1 MKSGLRRA
9 FRGQA
14 PVPAGGSGPM
24 YLPGH
29 AMGQNTDLTQIR
41 AYKSNGTVFS
51 NVSLL
56 ARSVA
61 AQQWK
66 LFRVPPADGR
76 VRYTTADRGSDQR
89 TEVVQHAALSVL
101 HSPSV
106 VTVGGIRRPVWD
118 RMGLF
123 ELSQIW
129 METTGKAHWV
139 VDRGPMESPVP
150 LGLWPVRP
158 DRMTPVPDRDRFLA
172 GWIYTSPDGRERVP
186 LLATDVIF
194 NRYPDPED
202 LYGGCGPVGTVLT
215 DVESARYASEYN
227 RNFFINSAD
236 PGGVIQVDHELSDPE
251 FNELVDRWR
260 DTHRGV
266 ARAYRIAV
274 LEAGATWI
282 PNTHSMKDMDFAGL
296 RTIMADSIREALAMH
311 KVLTGITEDVNRANA
326 QTGEEIFAAWKVD
339 PALARWRDALNS
351 QLLPLFGATGEGVE
365 FDYIY
370 PMPVNREADALEMT
384 AKANA
389 ALALVTAGYDQHDVL
404 SQVGLA
410 DMGVALTLSQQPALP
425 PRWTAPVAAP
435 APAGTGGDGA
445 AAAAGA
451 PQAALRRTA
460 GWDAAAWAQLAGPR
474 PAIPGPRGP
483 VPQILDKDASA
494 KVFRQLAEDYPPDA
508 MAWMHHADWTG
519 PVKVPVDHIEPDMRW
534 MDGADPGHV
543 AEFVKRLQAGKK
555 LKPLLLVKTPGNP
568 KLQLI
573 DGHHRY
579 LAYAQLARPPRC
591 WIGTVDA
598 DHGDWESMHEHQ
610 YGHGA
615 GHQGGGDAQAALAV
629 RMAAW
634 NRLAAVR

>member
-1 MKSGLRRA
+1 MGRSLVGKALAARDPGT
-9 FRGQA
+9 GP
-14 PVPAGGSGPM
+14 PVPVGGTGGPM
-24 YLPGH
+24 LLPGH

-61 AQQWK
+61 SQQWK
-66 LFRVPPADGR
+66 LFRTPPADGR
-76 VRYTTADRGSDQR
+76 VRYTTSDRGSDQR
-89 TEVVQHAALSVL
+89 TEVVQHAALNVL
-101 HSPSV
+101 QNPAV
-106 VTVGGIRRPVWD
+106 VTIGGIRRPVWD

-139 VDRGPMESPVP
+139 VDRGPMDSPVP

-172 GWIYTSPDGRERVP
+172 GWIYTSPDGREQIP

-266 ARAYRIAV
+266 ARAYRVAV
-274 LEAGATWI
+274 LEAGATWV

-339 PALARWRDALNS
+339 PALARWRDTLNS
-351 QLLPLFGATGEGVE
+351 QLLPLFGAAGEGVE

-425 PRWTAPVAAP
+425 PRWTAPMPPAAP
-435 APAGTGGDGA
+435 APAAGGA
-445 AAAAGA
+445 AAPA
-451 PQAALRRTA
+451 QAMLRAA
-460 GWDAAAWAQLAGPR
+460 GWDSPAWAQL
-474 PAIPGPRGP
+474 PAVPGPRGP
-483 VPQILDKDASA
+483 VPQVWDRNAAA
-494 KVFRQLAEDYPPDA
+494 KVFEQAAEDYPAAA
-508 MAWMHHADWTG
+508 MAWMHHAVWSG
-519 PVKVPVDHIEPDMRW
+519 PVKVPIDHIEPDMKW
-534 MDGADPGHV
+534 MDGADPDHV
-543 AEFVKRLQAGKK
+543 AEFVKRLKAGKK

-568 KLQLI
+568 KLQLV

-579 LAYAQLARPPRC
+579 LAYGEMALPPRC

-598 DHGDWESMHEHQ
+598 DHGDWETMHDHQ
-610 YGHGA
+610 FSRGHKGSGPGNTA
-615 GHQGGGDAQAALAV
+615 MRQ
-629 RMAAW
+629 MAAW
-634 NRLAAVR
+634 NRLAGVR